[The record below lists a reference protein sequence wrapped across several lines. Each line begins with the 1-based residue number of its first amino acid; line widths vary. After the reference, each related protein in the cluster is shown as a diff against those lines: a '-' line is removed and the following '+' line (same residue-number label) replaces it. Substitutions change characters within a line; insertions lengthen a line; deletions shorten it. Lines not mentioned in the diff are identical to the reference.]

1 MSQARRFLLEL
12 QRELGGTIPFD
23 RFMAEALH
31 NPAFGYYATRIRGI
45 GPRGDFSTFATLG
58 DPLAR
63 PIAEWVR
70 STRQRHI
77 VEIGAGNGKLARS
90 VLRELG
96 FAGRLARRYH
106 IVESSPRLR
115 EAQEKELRGFR
126 IQWHATPAEALA
138 ATGNSAAIFSNEL
151 PDAFPCRIF
160 EKTATGE
167 WHELHIELDPIRQ
180 VLRPATL
187 PDSTAFTLGLP
198 PGSRIEVHESYR
210 QWLAEWVPAFHS
222 GAMLTIDY
230 GSPVETLYH
239 RRPQGTLRGYALH
252 QRLDLEEI
260 LAAPGLADITADVN
274 FTDLETWG
282 TALGLRTLSHTTLSE
297 FLGKKSAPTEAFRAL
312 IQSPSGGRCSVSA
325 QA

>member
-31 NPAFGYYATRIRGI
+31 HPAFGYYATRIRGI
-45 GPRGDFSTFATLG
+45 GPRGDFSTFSTLG
-58 DPLAR
+58 APLAR
-63 PIAEWVR
+63 PIADWIR

-115 EAQEKELRGFR
+115 AAQEKELRGFR

-167 WHELHIELDPIRQ
+167 WHELHLELDPIRQ
-180 VLRPATL
+180 SLRPAPL

-198 PGSRIEVHESYR
+198 PGSRIEVHDSYR
-210 QWLAEWVPAFHS
+210 QWLAEWLPDFHS

-274 FTDLETWG
+274 FTDLAAWG
-282 TALGLRTLSHTTLSE
+282 NELGLETLSE
-297 FLGKKSAPTEAFRAL
+297 TSLSDFLGMPTEAAGAFRVLQQAPRA
-312 IQSPSGGRCSVSA
+312 IRSSA
-325 QA
+325 R

>member
-31 NPAFGYYATRIRGI
+31 HPAFGYYATRIRGI
-45 GPRGDFSTFATLG
+45 GPRGDFSTFSTLG
-58 DPLAR
+58 APLAR
-63 PIAEWVR
+63 PIADWIR

-115 EAQEKELRGFR
+115 AAQEKELRGFR

-167 WHELHIELDPIRQ
+167 WHELHLELDPIRQ
-180 VLRPATL
+180 SLRPAPL

-198 PGSRIEVHESYR
+198 PGSRIEVHDSYR
-210 QWLAEWVPAFHS
+210 QWLAEWLPAFHS

-274 FTDLETWG
+274 FTDLAAWG
-282 TALGLRTLSHTTLSE
+282 NELGLETLSE
-297 FLGKKSAPTEAFRAL
+297 TSLSDFLGMPTEAAGAFRVLQQAPRA
-312 IQSPSGGRCSVSA
+312 IRSSA
-325 QA
+325 R